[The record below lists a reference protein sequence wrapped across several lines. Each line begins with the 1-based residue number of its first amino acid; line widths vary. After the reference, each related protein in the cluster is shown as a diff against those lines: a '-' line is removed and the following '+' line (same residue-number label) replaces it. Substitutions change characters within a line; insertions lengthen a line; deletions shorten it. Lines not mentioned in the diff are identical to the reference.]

1 KCTFF
6 KSEINY
12 LGHNEE
18 LLEGT
23 FLQRLF
29 DLIEVL
35 PKVRNDAIKR
45 VEKAQESAKI
55 KHDKT

>member
-1 KCTFF
+1 YGREALFPIYPD
-6 KSEINY
+6 E
-12 LGHNEE
+12 NEE

-35 PKVRNDAIKR
+35 PKVRNDVIKKI
-45 VEKAQESAKI
+45 EKAQE
-55 KHDKT
+55 